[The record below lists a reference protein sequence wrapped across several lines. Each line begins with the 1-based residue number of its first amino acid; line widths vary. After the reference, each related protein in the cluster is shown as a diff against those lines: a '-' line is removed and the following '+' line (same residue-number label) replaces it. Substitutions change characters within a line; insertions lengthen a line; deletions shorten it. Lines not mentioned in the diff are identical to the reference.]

1 MNWND
6 IYDRECCV
14 LLLCD
19 MNTINIKE
27 SQMTINHMSF
37 TGSLLVAV
45 VIKVPNY
52 NEKLRS
58 SVTVQEFFFASF
70 EFSPSEFKRSNASTS
85 TDYIWSRPV
94 HCSRAPRRTDSDC
107 HHCTLGNNRQL
118 RILISITITVAD

>member
-45 VIKVPNY
+45 VMLLINLHIVD
-52 NEKLRS
+52 
-58 SVTVQEFFFASF
+58 VTQ
-70 EFSPSEFKRSNASTS
+70 
-85 TDYIWSRPV
+85 
-94 HCSRAPRRTDSDC
+94 
-107 HHCTLGNNRQL
+107 
-118 RILISITITVAD
+118 